1 LKGEDANTYALALYR
16 MGYALAKLNRMAEAR
31 QALSEASRMDTP
43 VKGPAQE
50 LLGKITKSAGKG
62 D

>member
-1 LKGEDANTYALALYR
+1 